1 MEKAKTQRRKQDAIA
16 LLKADHEKVSQLFEQ
31 FDKARS
37 ADRKR
42 ELAAQICREL
52 TVHTRIEE
60 EMFYPAAKQ
69 ALNDTE
75 MVPEA
80 LVEHEGV
87 KQLIEAIRSDERDGE
102 MFEARVNVMAE
113 MVKHHVKEEEHALFP
128 AVRKTELD
136 LVELGVQLQFAKDAL
151 MREESETA

>member
-1 MEKAKTQRRKQDAIA
+1 MEKAETQRRRPDAITV
-16 LLKADHEKVSQLFEQ
+16 LKADHEKVSQLFEQ

-42 ELAAQICREL
+42 ELAAQICRTL
-52 TVHTRIEE
+52 TVHSRIEE

-87 KQLIEAIRSDERDGE
+87 QQLIESIQRDEDDPE
-102 MFEARVNVMAE
+102 MFEARVKVMAD
-113 MVKHHVKEEEHALFP
+113 MVKHHVQEEEQALFP

-136 LVELGVQLQFAKDAL
+136 LIELGVQLQFAKDAL
-151 MREESETA
+151 MREESETV

>member
-1 MEKAKTQRRKQDAIA
+1 MEKAKTQRRRQDAIA

-60 EMFYPAAKQ
+60 EMFYPAAKA

-87 KQLIEAIRSDERDGE
+87 KQLIDAIQRERQDGE

-113 MVKHHVKEEEHALFP
+113 MVKHHVKEEEQALFP